1 MPKRA
6 RIKNNGEAAPPPRA
20 SPRVAKRQLL
30 SGQPADENHTMV
42 RKCEK
47 VSCHETRPSCFART
61 SKRCCGDGYTSRWY
75 HLSSGEHFCNECFDY
90 YYRSTKPGYVEYS
103 SWREHWSH
111 NARSEASLRLFMA
124 DQVLPFWAQ
133 CVRCRKWRRLPKGDD
148 LTPEF
153 VDSFTCSDI
162 PSYDDS
168 TEDTKTDDCSVPED
182 PNAAAAM
189 QPEWICTLTQPPFL
203 IGSPAQ
209 QFLGDYFADGVGMSP
224 SSEGPKAAPA
234 APEKT
239 TRQQNGTS
247 TTTNCYLEPGQ
258 LAQLLQPFYRPGE
271 QGKALCFH
279 PDIME
284 TYEMDAF
291 PEYAREQVM
300 YLGVRNVVLALWAL
314 RPHAWL
320 DLVWVSRHLLCR
332 GLARIRCLLEA
343 HRVLR
348 FFTARGLINHGA
360 LPLLRS
366 SPPLP
371 PSCRQKR
378 VLVVGAGPAGL
389 SAARHLH
396 RLGMR
401 VTLLEAS
408 DRIGGR
414 VRDDTSL
421 GVCVGMGAHIVTG
434 VTNSPL
440 TTLCLQ
446 TGHGIRLIRDHCDL
460 YTTKG
465 HIVSSERDHR
475 VEFHFNAML
484 DAVAQWRLGQT
495 KDICLFDKLMEMHQS
510 FLEET
515 QMVFSDEEN
524 NVLQFHIGNLEYACG
539 APLREVSALQWD
551 QNERFPQFSG
561 QHALV
566 PDGFGRLLQ
575 ALAEGLDIRYGH
587 KVTTIE
593 YGSEEGGVR
602 VFTERSAAHNGKEEE
617 EEEEEGKFSADFALV
632 TVPLA
637 ILQQQE
643 IQFLPPLP
651 KGKMAALKDLGAGVI
666 EKVALKFSRPF
677 WSAQVT
683 SADFFGHVP
692 SSPEQRGL
700 FSVFFDLS
708 PRTQPKKNPSY
719 VLMTY
724 VSGDAIDLIANK
736 KDDEVVAMC
745 MDVLRNIFRD
755 QTVPDPKGY
764 TVTHWRDSPYS
775 RMVYSYV
782 RCGGSGEAYTT
793 LAEPLADRLF
803 FAGEG
808 TSRMFPQT
816 VSGAY
821 MSGLREAWNILR
833 RLPLGLEPDLMLD
846 V

>member
-1 MPKRA
+1 MPKRSS
-6 RIKNNGEAAPPPRA
+6 RPGKGGEEVVQRA

-30 SGQPADENHTMV
+30 GERLADNDSHTVV

-47 VSCHETRPSCFART
+47 VSCQETRPSCFART

-75 HLSSGEHFCNECFDY
+75 HLSSGEHFCNECFEY
-90 YYRSTKPGYVEYS
+90 YYRTSKPGFGEYS
-103 SWREHWSH
+103 RWREHWSQ
-111 NARSEASLRLFMA
+111 NARSDASLRLFMA

-133 CVRCRKWRRLPKGDD
+133 CGRCRKWRRLPKGDD
-148 LTPEF
+148 LTPDF
-153 VDSFTCSDI
+153 VDSFTCHDI

-168 TEDTKTDDCSVPED
+168 GSGTEDTKTDECSVPED

-189 QPEWICTLTQPPFL
+189 KPEWICTLTQPPFL
-203 IGSPAQ
+203 IRSPAQ
-209 QFLGDYFADGVGMSP
+209 QFLSDYFADGVGLSP
-224 SSEGPKAAPA
+224 SADGCAEGHEKPA
-234 APEKT
+234 
-239 TRQQNGTS
+239 RQQNGTS
-247 TTTNCYLEPGQ
+247 KSNTTDCYLESER
-258 LAQLLQPFYRPGE
+258 LTQLLQPFYRPGE

-300 YLGVRNVVLALWAL
+300 YLGVRNVVLSLWAL
-314 RPHAWL
+314 RPQAWL
-320 DLVWVSRHLLCR
+320 DLPWVSRHLLCR
-332 GLARIRCLLEA
+332 GLVRIRCLLEA
-343 HRVLR
+343 QRVLR

-360 LPLLRS
+360 LPLARPSALP
-366 SPPLP
+366 PPLP
-371 PSCRQKR
+371 ASCRQRK

-389 SAARHLH
+389 SAARHLR
-396 RLGMR
+396 RLGLQ
-401 VTLLEAS
+401 VTVLEAS
-408 DRIGGR
+408 DRLGGR
-414 VRDDTSL
+414 VHDDTSL
-421 GVCVGMGAHIVTG
+421 GVCLGMGAHIVTG

-446 TGHGIRLIRDHCDL
+446 TGRGMRLVRDHCDL
-460 YTTKG
+460 YTTAG
-465 HIVSSERDHR
+465 QMVSPECDHR

-484 DAVAQWRLGQT
+484 DAVAQWRLGET
-495 KDICLFDKLMEMHQS
+495 KDACLFDKLMDMHQG
-510 FLEET
+510 FIEET
-515 QMVFSDEEN
+515 SLTFSEEEQ
-524 NVLQFHIGNLEYACG
+524 NVLQFHVGNLEYACG

-566 PDGFGRLLQ
+566 PDGFACLLR
-575 ALAEGLDIRYGH
+575 ALAEGLDVRYNHRVTAIDYDPEEGGH
-587 KVTTIE
+587 
-593 YGSEEGGVR
+593 EGGVR
-602 VFTERSAAHNGKEEE
+602 VFAKCSAEE
-617 EEEEEGKFSADFALV
+617 KLLADFVLV

-637 ILQQQE
+637 LLQRRE
-643 IQFLPPLP
+643 IHFSPPLP
-651 KGKMAALKDLGAGVI
+651 QSKLDALQQLGAGII
-666 EKVALKFSRPF
+666 EKVALKFSQPF
-677 WSAQVT
+677 WSGQVT

-692 SSPEQRGL
+692 ASPEQRGL

-708 PRTQPKKNPSY
+708 PRVQVKKNPTY

-724 VSGDAIDLIANK
+724 VSGDAIKLIADK
-736 KDDEVVAMC
+736 TDDQVVHMC
-745 MDVLRNIFRD
+745 MQVLRGIFRD
-755 QTVPDPKGY
+755 QKVPDPVGFL
-764 TVTHWRDSPYS
+764 VTHWRDSPYA

-782 RCGGSGEAYTT
+782 RCGGTGDAYST
-793 LAEPLADRLF
+793 LAEPLADRVF

-833 RLPLGLEPDLMLD
+833 RLPLGHEPDLLLD

>member
-30 SGQPADENHTMV
+30 GEQSSDENHTMV

-90 YYRSTKPGYVEYS
+90 YYRNTKPGYTEYW
-103 SWREHWSH
+103 SWREHWSR

-133 CVRCRKWRRLPKGDD
+133 CARCRKWRRLPKGDD

-168 TEDTKTDDCSVPED
+168 TEETKVDDCSVPED

-209 QFLGDYFADGVGMSP
+209 QFLSDYFADGVGISP
-224 SSEGPKAAPA
+224 SSEGPKT
-234 APEKT
+234 PEKS

-247 TTTNCYLEPGQ
+247 DTINTSDCYLEPGQ
-258 LAQLLQPFYRPGE
+258 LSQLLQPFYRPGE

-314 RPHAWL
+314 RPQEWL
-320 DLVWVSRHLLCR
+320 DLVRVSRHLLCR

-348 FFTARGLINHGA
+348 FFTARGLINHGTLPSPLSSSP
-360 LPLLRS
+360 LPL
-366 SPPLP
+366 
-371 PSCRQKR
+371 SCRQKR

-396 RLGMR
+396 RLGMQ
-401 VTLLEAS
+401 VTVLEAS

-414 VRDDTSL
+414 VRDDNSL

-446 TGHGIRLIRDHCDL
+446 TGHGMRLIRDHCDL
-460 YTTKG
+460 YTTAG
-465 HIVSSERDHR
+465 QVVSSERDRR

-515 QMVFSDEEN
+515 QMEFCDEES

-587 KVTTIE
+587 KVTMIE
-593 YGSEEGGVR
+593 YGSKDDGVR
-602 VFTERSAAHNGKEEE
+602 VFTERSATWNGKKE

-637 ILQQQE
+637 ILQRKE
-643 IQFLPPLP
+643 IDFSPPLP
-651 KGKMAALKDLGAGVI
+651 AAKVDALQELGAGVI

-677 WSAQVT
+677 WSAEVT

-708 PRTQPKKNPSY
+708 PRKQPKKNPTY

-736 KDDEVVAMC
+736 KDEEVVAMC

-755 QTVPDPKGY
+755 QQVPDPKGY
-764 TVTHWRDSPYS
+764 SVTHWRDSPYS

-782 RCGGSGEAYTT
+782 RCGGSGEAYTA

-821 MSGLREAWNILR
+821 MSGLREAWNILC
-833 RLPLGLEPDLMLD
+833 RLPLGVEPDLMLD